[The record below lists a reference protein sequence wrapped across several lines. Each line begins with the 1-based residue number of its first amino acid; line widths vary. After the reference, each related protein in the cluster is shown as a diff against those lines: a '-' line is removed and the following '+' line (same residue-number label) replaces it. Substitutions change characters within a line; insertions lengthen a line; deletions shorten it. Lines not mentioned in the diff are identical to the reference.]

1 MSIEDKFSFVESFVV
16 FEADAKYIGQAY
28 ALRFSYKVSEN
39 PLPPA
44 DEILTALTIP
54 QIKKLI
60 ADLQAAVYV
69 AEHEHEFL
77 DKAGRH

>member
-1 MSIEDKFSFVESFVV
+1 MSIEDKFNFAESFII
-16 FEADAKYIGQAY
+16 FEADSRYIGQAY
-28 ALRFSYKVSEN
+28 ALRFSYQSSEN

-60 ADLQAAVYV
+60 ADLQGAVYV

-77 DKAGRH
+77 DKEGRH

>member
-1 MSIEDKFSFVESFVV
+1 MSIEDKFNFAKSFVI
-16 FEADAKYIGQAY
+16 FEADSRYIGQAY
-28 ALRFSYKVSEN
+28 ALRFSYQSSKN

-60 ADLQAAVYV
+60 ADLQGAVYV

-77 DKAGRH
+77 DKEGRH